1 MRDELFA
8 LLLRDTLIGDSGFEF
23 MLTWLRCS
31 LLQDVELLARAP
43 LGFLCNLALQCFNNE
58 FVYAVSEPEAAAVG
72 ALTEIVETQL
82 RSLTALDEPLLRST
96 ALLAMYRPLHTLGGV
111 DTMMAATSLSTP
123 AGTLLKTTV
132 ADVREE
138 TGLRGT
144 IRFLGAV
151 RDGVS
156 ARVRAM
162 YEENPYPRWLSLDAS
177 VPAPA
182 AQWVS
187 AQLKGNHP
195 SLPVPE
201 APRILVAGCGT
212 GREAI
217 ALASEIRG
225 AKVTAVDL
233 SLSSL
238 AYAKRKAKERG
249 VANIEFGQADILE
262 LAGIPERFDI
272 VCCVGVLHH
281 MHDPQQGL
289 QALCRLGRAGG
300 LLRVGLYSA
309 RSRADLNLARALV
322 REQGLPP
329 TPSSI
334 RAFRQYILAQD
345 AASPLRGLL
354 RYRDFFSMSECRDM
368 LFHVQDHE
376 FSLPQIAQML
386 RDNGLTLLAVANPAP
401 PAILSY
407 REMFPQDRMMADLE
421 KWDAVEQRH
430 PQAFPGIY
438 QLWCRFPGS
447 LANDGAG

>member
-1 MRDELFA
+1 MRDELFG

-43 LGFLCNLALQCFNNE
+43 LGFLCNLALQCFTNE
-58 FVYAVSEPEAAAVG
+58 FVFAVSEREAAAVG
-72 ALTEIVETQL
+72 NLAEIVEARL
-82 RSLTALDEPLLRST
+82 RSLTSLDEPLTRSA
-96 ALLAMYRPLHTLGGV
+96 ALLAMYRPLHTLRGV
-111 DTMMAATSLSTP
+111 DTMVAATSPST
-123 AGTLLKTTV
+123 AVGALLKATV

-138 TGLRGT
+138 TWLRGT
-144 IRFLGAV
+144 VRVLGAV

-156 ARVRAM
+156 QRVRAM

-187 AQLKGNHP
+187 AQLTGDH
-195 SLPVPE
+195 PVPPVAE
-201 APRILVAGCGT
+201 EPRILVAGCGT

-262 LAGIPERFDI
+262 LDGMAERFDI

-281 MHDPQQGL
+281 MQDPRQGL
-289 QALCRLGRAGG
+289 QSLCRLGRAGG
-300 LLRVGLYSA
+300 LLRMGLYSA
-309 RSRADLNLARALV
+309 RSRADLNLARTLV
-322 REQGLPP
+322 RERGLPA

-376 FSLPQIAQML
+376 FSLPQIGQMAH
-386 RDNGLTLLAVANPAP
+386 DHGLTLLAVANPSP
-401 PAILSY
+401 PAILAY
-407 REMFPQDRMMADLE
+407 REMFPQDRSMADLE

-430 PQAFPGIY
+430 PQAFPGMY
-438 QLWCRFPGS
+438 QVWCRFPG
-447 LANDGAG
+447 A

>member
-1 MRDELFA
+1 MRDELFG
-8 LLLRDTLIGDSGFEF
+8 LLLRDTLIGDSGFEL

-58 FVYAVSEPEAAAVG
+58 FVFAVSEREAAAV
-72 ALTEIVETQL
+72 ANLAEIVEARL
-82 RSLTALDEPLLRST
+82 SSLASLDEPLTRST
-96 ALLAMYRPLHTLGGV
+96 ALLAMYRPLHTLRGV
-111 DTMMAATSLSTP
+111 DTIAAATSPSSP
-123 AGTLLKTTV
+123 VGALLKTTV

-138 TGLRGT
+138 TWLRGT
-144 IRFLGAV
+144 IRVLGAV

-187 AQLKGNHP
+187 AQLTGSH
-195 SLPVPE
+195 PVPPVAE

-217 ALASEIRG
+217 ALAAEIRG

-233 SLSSL
+233 SLASL

-262 LAGIPERFDI
+262 LDGLAERFDI

-281 MHDPQQGL
+281 MLDPQEGL
-289 QALCRLGRAGG
+289 RALCRLGRAGG
-300 LLRVGLYSA
+300 LIRVGLYSA
-309 RSRADLNLARALV
+309 RSRTDMNVARELV
-322 REQGLPP
+322 RKQGLQP

-334 RAFRQYILAQD
+334 RAFRQHILAQD
-345 AASPLRGLL
+345 AASPLRRLL

-376 FSLPQIAQML
+376 FSLPQIGQML
-386 RDNGLTLLAVANPAP
+386 REHGLTLLAVANPSP
-401 PAILSY
+401 PAVLAY
-407 REMFPQDRMMADLE
+407 RELFPEDRSMADLE

-430 PQAFPGIY
+430 PQAFPGMY
-438 QLWCRFPGS
+438 QLWCRFPG
-447 LANDGAG
+447 A